1 MSAVVVVVGSANLD
15 FTIQVDRAPTPGETI
30 LGRDLLVSFG
40 GKGANQ
46 AVAALRAGAGVTFVG
61 KVGKDQHGEQIRKNL
76 ESVGLDEAGLLSDAT
91 CNTGVAFIL
100 VEAAGVNQIVV
111 VPGCNYRLT
120 PDELHSRDHL
130 LSGTILLLQLETP
143 LETVFYALQRG
154 KQKGMRTILN
164 PAPATPLPHEIFPLV
179 DLLTPNETEAS
190 TLTGTTVGE
199 RSRAKEAGARLLEM
213 GCGDVIIT
221 LGAQGSLWVGKDGA
235 RHFPGFSV
243 PAVDSTAAG
252 DAFNGALA
260 AALAAGKAMEAAI
273 PFANAAGAL
282 ATTRRGAQASLP
294 DRPAIFSLLLSMK

>member
-100 VEAAGVNQIVV
+100 VEAAGANQIVV

>member
-1 MSAVVVVVGSANLD
+1 MSAVVVVGSANVD
-15 FTIQVDRAPTPGETI
+15 FTAEVDRLPRPGETI
-30 LGRDLLVSFG
+30 LGRDLLISFG

-46 AVAALRAGAGVTFVG
+46 AVAAQRAGAEVSFIG
-61 KVGKDQHGEQIRKNL
+61 KVGGDRHGEQIRKHL
-76 ESVGLDEAGLLSDAT
+76 EAVGINGSGLISDAT

-100 VEAAGVNQIVV
+100 VEPDGGNQIVV

-120 PDELHSRDHL
+120 PEELESRDFL
-130 LSGTILLLQLETP
+130 LSGAILLLQLETP
-143 LETVFYALQRG
+143 LETILSALRRG

-164 PAPATPLPHEIFPLV
+164 PAPATPLSPEYFPLV

-190 TLTGTTVGE
+190 TLTGIPVDE
-199 RSRAKEAGARLLEM
+199 RIGAEKAGARLLEM

-235 RHFPGFSV
+235 QHFPSFSV
-243 PAVDSTAAG
+243 RAVDSTAAG

-260 AALAAGKAMEAAI
+260 AALAEERALEEAI

-282 ATTRRGAQASLP
+282 ATMRRGAQESLP
-294 DRPAIFSLLLSMK
+294 DRAGILTLLSP

>member
-76 ESVGLDEAGLLSDAT
+76 ESVGLDEVGLLSDAT

-100 VEAAGVNQIVV
+100 VEAAGANQIVV

-294 DRPAIFSLLLSMK
+294 DRPAIFSLLSSMK

>member
-100 VEAAGVNQIVV
+100 VEAAGANQIVV

-199 RSRAKEAGARLLEM
+199 RSCAKEAGARLLEM

-294 DRPAIFSLLLSMK
+294 DRPAIFSLLSSMK